1 MGVATLVPNHLAII
15 MDGNG
20 RWAQKRGL
28 PRIAGHREGVKAVE
42 RVISACLKRGIKYLS
57 LYAFSTEN
65 WKRPEAEIRGLMT
78 ILRLY
83 FFIKLKKLKWAGVR
97 IRVAGR
103 WWELPYDAD
112 KFVKL
117 AIEETIDNNKM
128 QVILHLNYG
137 GRREILDAV
146 SALIGRVDVDRISE
160 EDFKKFLYI
169 PDVPY
174 PDLLIRTS
182 GEKRISNFL
191 LWQIA
196 YTELY
201 FTDTLWPDF
210 GEDEL
215 DMAIAEYNRRKR
227 RFGGLG

>member
-1 MGVATLVPNHLAII
+1 MATLVPNHLAII

-20 RWAQKRGL
+20 RWAQRRGL
-28 PRIAGHREGVKAVE
+28 PRVAGHREGAKAVE

-65 WKRPEAEIRGLMT
+65 WKRPEAEIRGLMA

-83 FFIKLKKLKWAGVR
+83 FFVKLKKLKWAGVR

-103 WWELPYDAD
+103 WWELPYGAD

-117 AIEETIDNNKM
+117 AIEETVENDKM

-146 SALIGRVDVDRISE
+146 SALIRRGILDRISE
-160 EDFKKFLYI
+160 EDFKKFLYV